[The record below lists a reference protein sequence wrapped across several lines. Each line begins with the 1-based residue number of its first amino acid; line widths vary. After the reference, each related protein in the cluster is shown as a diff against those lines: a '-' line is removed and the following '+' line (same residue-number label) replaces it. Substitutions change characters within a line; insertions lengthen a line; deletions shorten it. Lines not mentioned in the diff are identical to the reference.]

1 MWQTRVVFPA
11 SDERTAGPRQ
21 DHAEQGVGQMREK
34 LLAYLLDD
42 LDPAE
47 RSAIEATLADDPA
60 LQQELEKLRECLGN
74 CEEAP
79 ELEAVPPDQLVSRTC
94 CFVDRAI
101 QKSKALCS
109 QSGGKFLSESRDPLT
124 GRKRWSVIDLAAGAC
139 VLVALGALMMPAL
152 RVNRDVAR
160 RLTCQNNMHQ
170 LGAAL
175 MEYSLRF
182 NQGLPRIEV
191 GENAGAFVVTLADNG
206 VLTRNELSQLVVCP
220 SSELAERVDNGCV
233 VIRIPTR
240 DEYLAA
246 SGAQREQLRKHMAG
260 DYAYTLGYQDKTGQ
274 VHQVYFSG
282 SRFVPLLADAPSSA
296 IAGFQSANHGGCG
309 QNVLFQDLSS
319 KYCTQCKCKAKRDH
333 WFLND
338 DGQPAA
344 GRHAND
350 IVLGASAATPVI
362 QVSAK

>member
-1 MWQTRVVFPA
+1 
-11 SDERTAGPRQ
+11 
-21 DHAEQGVGQMREK
+21 MREK

-42 LDPAE
+42 LDPTE

-60 LQQELEKLRECLGN
+60 LQQELEKLRVCLGQ

-160 RLTCQNNMHQ
+160 RLTCQNNIHQ

-175 MEYSLRF
+175 MNYSL
-182 NQGLPRIEV
+182 QLKGQLPRIDQ
-191 GENAGAFVVTLADNG
+191 GDNAGAFLIALADSG
-206 VLTRNELSQLVVCP
+206 VLTREELAEMVVCP
-220 SSELAERVDNGCV
+220 STELADRVANGCV

-240 DEYLAA
+240 EEYLAA

-260 DYAYTLGYQDKTGQ
+260 DYAYTLGYQDKMGQ
-274 VHQVYFSG
+274 VHQIYFSG

-319 KYCTQCKCKAKRDH
+319 KYCTECKCKAQRDH

-344 GRHAND
+344 GCHPND

-362 QVSAK
+362 DLTAK